1 MAKNMEELNVKVDVK
16 TNVANARTLTQSA
29 LKMHQMAGD
38 ALSNGDEEL
47 AYLYFMRYMNLVT
60 TMKRTADFKSN
71 PKYYTE
77 LLGPNKMRDS
87 MDKAETLSKSLINR
101 YDERQAEEVAEK
113 LGSLTVSSSAD
124 EEKQLILPEEQGTV
138 F

>member
-101 YDERQAEEVAEK
+101 YDERQAEEVAGK
-113 LGSLTVSSSAD
+113 LGSLALHSAE